1 MMTTTA
7 LLVTWLLAAPP
18 AKAPPAK
25 APAPAAKAPED
36 ADTKKAR
43 ELFQWAQ
50 KLYKQARYAEAIGKF
65 EEAYAIR
72 PHPVIYFNIGKCHEQ
87 LGDTPKALRSYRD
100 YLRLAPEA
108 NDRETVTDAIA
119 NLERRLKER
128 GVQQLMVF
136 SEPPNARIEVDGKV
150 LGSSPATVELQAGN
164 HKMTVSADGFETVD
178 RAFVMSATR
187 SMEMTINLR
196 PVNAPKDPGPPPPT
210 PPLVDVPKK
219 EEPAK
224 TAALT
229 PAPTGEQ
236 KPDVTKE
243 GPAPVKKKSRVYT
256 WVAAGVAVAGAGA
269 ATGLGLSAV
278 GAKESYMA
286 SAGQPY
292 DQRIGLYNSAA
303 GLETGTNVAW
313 AVAGTAAVTAVVLFF
328 VEGT

>member
-1 MMTTTA
+1 MTTTTA

-18 AKAPPAK
+18 AKAP
-25 APAPAAKAPED
+25 APAPAKAQED
-36 ADTKKAR
+36 GDTKKAR

-50 KLYKQARYAEAIGKF
+50 KLYKQARYMEAIGKF
-65 EEAYAIR
+65 EEAYALR

-87 LGDTPKALRSYRD
+87 LGDTPKALRAYRD

-108 NDRETVTDAIA
+108 NDRETVSDAIA

-136 SEPPNARIEVDGKV
+136 TEPPNARIEVDGKA
-150 LGSSPATVELQAGN
+150 LGSAPATVELQAGN

-178 RAFVMSATR
+178 RSFVMSATR

-196 PVNAPKDPGPPPPT
+196 AVNAPKDPGPPPPT
-210 PPLVDVPKK
+210 PPLVDAPKK
-219 EEPAK
+219 DEPKK
-224 TAALT
+224 TAGLT
-229 PAPTGEQ
+229 PTGTGEA
-236 KPDVTKE
+236 KPDVTKQ
-243 GPAPVKKKSRVYT
+243 GPPPVMKKKGKVFT
-256 WVAAGVAVAGAGA
+256 WVAAGAAVAGAGA
-269 ATGLGLSAV
+269 ATGLGLAAS
-278 GAKESYMA
+278 GAKDAYVA

-292 DQRIGLYNSAA
+292 EQRLGLYNNAA

-328 VEGT
+328 VEGK